1 MRAQKTIKNSI
12 GREVPCL
19 VPGLGEFSPYAGPR
33 ARLDGKHQWT
43 PTLFPRPIAPPTTNK
58 VARSLEHAI
67 ERAGIRD
74 GMTISFHHH
83 LRNGDGLV
91 EIVLSVLEKMGI
103 RDLTLAPSSL
113 GDNHD
118 CVADSVRK
126 GAISRLNTSGVRGE
140 VGKAVSRGNFDLPV
154 IVRSHGGRARAVEEG
169 SLHIDVAFLAAP
181 ACDRLG
187 NMTGATGKT
196 ACGSLGYAMIDARY
210 ADHVIAVTDNLVEYP
225 LAPRISIPQ
234 YLVDQVA
241 VIDSIGDPSKIAT
254 GATRVTR
261 DPVQLRIAELAFGLL
276 KASGVLK
283 NGCSF
288 QTGGGGPSLAVAR
301 YVKDYMKSRSIR
313 GSYCIGGIT
322 GYMASMLE
330 EGLFEALFDVQSF
343 DAAVTLSLQNNPRHI
358 EVDASCYANP
368 FNKGCLVND
377 LDAVIL
383 AALDT
388 DVDFNVDVLTGHD
401 GVLRGA
407 SGGHSDTAAGA
418 KLTIITVPSMRNGV
432 PSIRER
438 VQTVVT
444 PGETVDAIVTERGMA
459 INPLRQDLA
468 ALASDAGLPVKDI
481 RELKAEIEKITGT
494 PDEVEFDDEIVALVE
509 YRDGTIIDVIRRV
522 KA

>member
-1 MRAQKTIKNSI
+1 M
-12 GREVPCL
+12 
-19 VPGLGEFSPYAGPR
+19 
-33 ARLDGKHQWT
+33 
-43 PTLFPRPIAPPTTNK
+43 
-58 VARSLEHAI
+58 
-67 ERAGIRD
+67 
-74 GMTISFHHH
+74 
-83 LRNGDGLV
+83 
-91 EIVLSVLEKMGI
+91 
-103 RDLTLAPSSL
+103 
-113 GDNHD
+113 
-118 CVADSVRK
+118 
-126 GAISRLNTSGVRGE
+126 
-140 VGKAVSRGNFDLPV
+140 
-154 IVRSHGGRARAVEEG
+154 
-169 SLHIDVAFLAAP
+169 
-181 ACDRLG
+181 
-187 NMTGATGKT
+187 
-196 ACGSLGYAMIDARY
+196 
-210 ADHVIAVTDNLVEYP
+210 
-225 LAPRISIPQ
+225 
-234 YLVDQVA
+234 
-241 VIDSIGDPSKIAT
+241 
-254 GATRVTR
+254 
-261 DPVQLRIAELAFGLL
+261 
-276 KASGVLK
+276 
-283 NGCSF
+283 
-288 QTGGGGPSLAVAR
+288 
-301 YVKDYMKSRSIR
+301 
-313 GSYCIGGIT
+313 
-322 GYMASMLE
+322 
-330 EGLFEALFDVQSF
+330 FEALFDVQSF